1 MSSTSMADDRGIVS
15 VWTAVTVA
23 SLILFAGFLV
33 DGIGVVLRARGEA
46 FSVAAAAARAGAQM
60 LDDGAAVR
68 GQVLIDPVRAQE
80 EATRYLAAR
89 DVTGT
94 VAVNGERVTV
104 TVSEVADLSVLPGSV
119 TINATAT
126 VAALEGGGP

>member
-1 MSSTSMADDRGIVS
+1 MRSPSATGDRGIVT

-23 SLILFAGFLV
+23 NLILFAGFLV
-33 DGIGVVLRARGEA
+33 DGIGVVLRERGEA

-68 GQVLIDPVRAQE
+68 GQVRIDPVRAQE
-80 EATRYLAAR
+80 EAARYLAAR
-89 DVTGT
+89 DVAGT
-94 VAVNGERVTV
+94 VAVNGDKVTV
-104 TVSEVADLSVLPGSV
+104 TVSEVADLQVLPGSV

-126 VAALEGGGP
+126 VAAVEGGGP